1 MRDESRTGV
10 SEELYQQGAN
20 FFIRNPDRWIRR
32 SELQKVLGIGK
43 TQTCRLIQI
52 LSSRLALE
60 EKEQKSSNSPLLL
73 RLSSK
78 NIRKATEELSSIS
91 SLTEDDRRMLSV
103 LMDMAESTSLY
114 GDMISNLKKHLAM
127 SRFLKKGVIPV
138 YSYSPEM
145 QLAEE
150 SVKLL
155 PVVLQAISES
165 REVWVTYKS
174 PWADEKRYTISPIGL
189 FTQNGILYLYS
200 YSAYYR
206 NSMAHAFSRIKDISL
221 AEETKIPEE
230 FKDIAQIIDPFGIV
244 VDDEITEVEVWIS
257 PAQAFFEKESLKND
271 NAEITDNE
279 DGSIIIR
286 IGTRNLYACKRWIL
300 GLGRQAECLGPE
312 DLVEDIITE
321 LNSTID
327 KYHLPKTS
335 RNL

>member
-10 SEELYQQGAN
+10 SEELYQQGVN

-32 SELQKVLGIGK
+32 SELQKALGIGK

-60 EKEQKSSNSPLLL
+60 EKEQKSPNSPLLL
-73 RLSSK
+73 RLSSE

-103 LMDMAESTSLY
+103 LMDMAESTGLY
-114 GDMISNLKKHLAM
+114 GDMISDLKKHLAM

-145 QLAEE
+145 QLTEE

-165 REVWVTYKS
+165 RVIWITYKS
-174 PWADEKRYTISPIGL
+174 PWSDEKRYTISPIGL
-189 FTQNGILYLYS
+189 FKQNGILYLYS
-200 YSAYYR
+200 YSAYFR
-206 NSMAHAFSRIKDISL
+206 NSMVHAFSRIKDISL
-221 AEETKIPEE
+221 ADATKIPEE
-230 FKDIAQIIDPFGIV
+230 FKDISQIIDPFGIA
-244 VDDEITEVEVWIS
+244 VDDEPTVVEVWIS
-257 PAQAFFEKESLKND
+257 SSQAFFEKESLKND

-279 DGSIIIR
+279 DGSIVIR
-286 IGTRNLYACKRWIL
+286 IATRNLYACKRWIL
-300 GLGRQAECLGPE
+300 GLGSQAKCLGPE
-312 DLVEDIITE
+312 SLVEEIKEE
-321 LNSTID
+321 LRVTAGQ
-327 KYHLPKTS
+327 YLC
-335 RNL
+335 